1 MLENNVVD
9 IKLRI
14 GQQQVI
20 SYSDAVK
27 ADIMNLYDRM
37 DVETK
42 ALFHLVAKKYAQP
55 PKKG

>member
-1 MLENNVVD
+1 MLENNIID

-14 GQQQVI
+14 GQQVI
-20 SYSDAVK
+20 SYSDTVK